1 MMMTEIDRPRTSR
14 WRPGRV
20 FEETWTNAKCAL
32 IGWLLRGGYSSVAV
46 SEILDDGT
54 DPAAIREM
62 ARKWGLRV
70 PKMKSDE
77 VYLVVPLTVRSRAN
91 LHARAQAHGLGDEEL
106 ARRLLIS
113 ATMPQDLYEAIV
125 PEDQFE

>member
-1 MMMTEIDRPRTSR
+1 MMTETFRPRTSR
-14 WRPGRV
+14 WRAGRT

-46 SEILDDGT
+46 AEVLDDGT

-77 VYLVVPLTVRSRAN
+77 VYLVVPLTVRARAN

-113 ATMPQDLYEAIV
+113 ATMPQDLYDAIV
-125 PEDQFE
+125 PGDQFE